1 MKKIIKLKNSDEGVA
16 GVIIAL
22 LMIGLV
28 ISAISLVQSVFV
40 PQWMSEKEAEHMEE
54 VAKQFSQLKFA
65 VDTLIISENSI
76 SSINCPITLGSKELP
91 FLFSSRSYGDLEVR
105 SNDYKIDIDDSS
117 GNTRSFDLSSIVYN
131 SHNAYYINQNY
142 VLENGAVILNQDSGD
157 TIKLYPNIDIK
168 DTYNP
173 KITMNLVNFKE
184 IGGKTVASGYGTYPV
199 QAKYSHK
206 DDTYV
211 FDNVENITIY
221 NSHLDAWEKYLNST
235 LSSSGA
241 LNFTISYYSN
251 PNRIS
256 GEGLKIQFFAGDGY
270 HYPNIDMYIH
280 NIDVKITPG
289 WIE

>member
-65 VDTLIISENSI
+65 IDTLTIAENSI

-105 SNDYKIDIDDSS
+105 SNDYKIDIDD
-117 GNTRSFDLSSIVYN
+117 GNNYPFDLSSIVYN

-142 VLENGAVILNQDSGD
+142 VFENGAVILDQDSGD

-168 DTYNP
+168 GNP
-173 KITMNLVNFKE
+173 AKITMNLVNFKE
-184 IGGKTVASGYGTYPV
+184 IGGKTVASGYGIYPV
-199 QAKYSHK
+199 QAKYS
-206 DDTYV
+206 DTKLQSFQRV
-211 FDNVENITIY
+211 KNITIH
-221 NSHLDAWEKYLNST
+221 NSHLEAWEKFFNST
-235 LSSSGA
+235 LSKVGT
-241 LNFTISYYSN
+241 LNFTINYIEV
-251 PNRIS
+251 PERIN
-256 GEGLKIQFFAGDGY
+256 GIALKIQFFERPGY
-270 HYPNIDMYIH
+270 YYPNMDMYVH

>member
-105 SNDYKIDIDDSS
+105 SNDYKIDIDD
-117 GNTRSFDLSSIVYN
+117 GNKDNYSFDLSSIVYN

-142 VLENGAVILNQDSGD
+142 VFENGAVILDQDSGD
-157 TIKLYPNIDIK
+157 TIKLYPNIDIE
-168 DTYNP
+168 DGYPPT
-173 KITMNLVNFKE
+173 ITMNLVNFKE

-206 DDTYV
+206 EPPYE
-211 FDNVENITIY
+211 FYSVENITIY
-221 NSHLDAWEKYLNST
+221 NSHLEAWEKFFNST
-235 LSSSGA
+235 LSNVDT
-241 LNFTISYYSN
+241 LNFTIKDN
-251 PNRIS
+251 GNA
-256 GEGLKIQFFAGDGY
+256 LKIQFFAGDEY
-270 HYPNIDMYIH
+270 YPNINIYIH

>member
-22 LMIGLV
+22 LMIGLI
-28 ISAISLVQSVFV
+28 ISAISLVQAVFV
-40 PQWMSEKEAEHMEE
+40 PQWMKQREAEHMEE

-76 SSINCPITLGSKELP
+76 SSINCPITLGSKEMP
-91 FLFSSRSYGDLEVR
+91 FLFSSRSYGELEVR
-105 SNDYKIDIDDSS
+105 SNDYKIDIDDSM
-117 GNTRSFDLSSIVYN
+117 GHTYSFDLSSIVYN

-142 VLENGAVILNQDSGD
+142 VFENGAVILNQDSGD
-157 TIKLYPNIDIK
+157 TIKLYPNIGIEDFP
-168 DTYNP
+168 P
-173 KITMNLVNFKE
+173 KIIMNLVNFKE
-184 IGGKTVASGYGTYPV
+184 IGGKTVASGYGTYPI

-206 DDTYV
+206 DDTHV
-211 FDNVENITIY
+211 FCDVENITIY
-221 NSHLDAWEKYLNST
+221 NSHLEAWEKYLNST
-235 LSSSGA
+235 LSTSDS

-251 PNRIS
+251 PARIY
-256 GEGLKIQFFAGDGY
+256 GEGLKIQFFEGNGY

-289 WIE
+289 WVE

>member
-22 LMIGLV
+22 LMIGLI
-28 ISAISLVQSVFV
+28 ISAISLVQAVFV
-40 PQWMSEKEAEHMEE
+40 PQWMKQREAEHMEE

-65 VDTLIISENSI
+65 VDTLIISGNSI
-76 SSINCPITLGSKELP
+76 SSINCPITLGSKEMP
-91 FLFSSRSYGDLEVR
+91 FLFSSRSYGELEVR

-117 GNTRSFDLSSIVYN
+117 GNTYSFDLSSIVYN

-142 VLENGAVILNQDSGD
+142 VFENGAVILNQDSGD
-157 TIKLYPNIDIK
+157 TIKLYPNIDINE
-168 DTYNP
+168 YPP

-184 IGGKTVASGYGTYPV
+184 IGGKTVASGYGTYPIQARYSYKGDTHKFSSV
-199 QAKYSHK
+199 Q
-206 DDTYV
+206 
-211 FDNVENITIY
+211 NITIY

-241 LNFTISYYSN
+241 LNFTINYY
-251 PNRIS
+251 
-256 GEGLKIQFFAGDGY
+256 GDGLKIQFFAGDGY

-289 WIE
+289 WVE